1 MSRIQPKTAVA
12 VALFACWMAS
22 YLERFLIN
30 MALPFIGE
38 EYALN
43 ESQMGMLLSVFFI
56 GYALVQIPAGW
67 LADRFGS
74 RKMILISIGLFS
86 VMSAVTGLAWS
97 IGSLFVIRFLFG
109 ILEGCFAPAAFKTV
123 AEVYPKETRGRV
135 QSVMYATNP
144 ICLVI
149 APLLAVP
156 LISAFGWRGMFITAS
171 MIGLFALVVQI
182 FLGRAAHKSL
192 QASSSGKSTKKSAKK
207 VSVKELLKN
216 PLIVKIALVNF
227 GLNILI
233 WGFLSWIPSYL
244 LKVVKLDLASVGAIA
259 AVPGIA
265 GVVGILVG
273 GWLADKVFLNR
284 EKYLLA
290 GSILAASA
298 ALALMLTTHSLV
310 FIVICQAVVAFGVK
324 IAFIGLWA
332 LPLRMFDAEEMGAA
346 SGIVNLG
353 SQLAGVCSPAIM
365 GFMIVLGGGSYS
377 TAFIFL
383 SVCALVSAGVAL
395 TIGGKKAPSVGVQQS
410 A

>member
-1 MSRIQPKTAVA
+1 MTRLEPKTSVA
-12 VALFACWMAS
+12 IALFACWMAS

-38 EYALN
+38 EYSLR
-43 ESQMGMLLSVFFI
+43 ESEMGILLSVFFV

-67 LADRFGS
+67 LADKYGS
-74 RKMILISIGLFS
+74 RKMILFSICFFS
-86 VMSAVTGLAWS
+86 IMSAVTGLAWS

-109 ILEGCFAPAAFKTV
+109 VLEGCFAPAAFKTV
-123 AEVYPKETRGRV
+123 AEIYPKETRGRI
-135 QSVMYATNP
+135 QSIMYATNP

-156 LISAFGWRGMFITAS
+156 LIGAFGWRGMFLTAS
-171 MIGLFALVVQI
+171 LIGLAALMLQV
-182 FLGRAAHKSL
+182 FMGRGAHK
-192 QASSSGKSTKKSAKK
+192 AIHEAAGKTANAPKKS
-207 VSVKELLKN
+207 VSFKTLMRD
-216 PLIVKIALVNF
+216 PLIMKIALVNF

-244 LKVVKLDLASVGAIA
+244 LKVVKLDLASVGAVA
-259 AVPGIA
+259 AVPGVA

-273 GWLADKVFLNR
+273 GWLADKVFLNK

-290 GSILAASA
+290 GSILSASV
-298 ALALMLTTHSLV
+298 ALLVMLTTHSLL

-324 IAFIGLWA
+324 IAFIGLWT
-332 LPLRMFDAEEMGAA
+332 LPLRMFDAEQMGAA

-353 SQLAGVCSPAIM
+353 SQLAGVFSPAIM
-365 GFMIVLGGGSYS
+365 GFMIVIGGGSYS
-377 TAFIFL
+377 AAFIFL
-383 SVCALVSAGVAL
+383 AVCAAVSAGIAL
-395 TIGGKKAPSVGVQQS
+395 TIGGPKPSPIRQQQS